1 MKINFISSKNFN
13 ETRDM
18 FSKSDNFEIMIG
30 ADTNEIKNLFNSILK
45 RYQKELE
52 VSMRE
57 SDFIFDYVE
66 SLNYIFHKVDI
77 KTSGSY
83 IETPNWVKNKGATIN
98 PHNKYDKCFQYA
110 ITIALN
116 YDEIK
121 NHHQRVS
128 KVKPFINQYDWN

>member
-45 RYQKELE
+45 RYQKGLE

-66 SLNYIFHKVDI
+66 SLNYIFHNVDI
-77 KTSGSY
+77 KRSGLLRLQ
-83 IETPNWVKNKGATIN
+83 NG
-98 PHNKYDKCFQYA
+98 
-110 ITIALN
+110 
-116 YDEIK
+116 
-121 NHHQRVS
+121 
-128 KVKPFINQYDWN
+128 